1 MLKLRTFIKRHM
13 LITAVLVII
22 VLLFMVLG
30 VHYALVV
37 KLRTTSINDAV
48 LPRVFLEAVATDV
61 EYFYRTHAEQK
72 LSISPVELSEQNL
85 SSLGNRFKN
94 SGDGARVYFVT
105 IFAEGVEPKIL
116 FYNSQPAPVKLPP
129 DSPEE
134 SAVRRACAAWQ
145 TRRLEPESLQET
157 TLAVDES
164 DPANRIILKPVIDE
178 SLKVYAVAGMI
189 VDSSFF
195 TNKFLPQA
203 IQKHLQQFFPH
214 RYRNDPIITTEDLV
228 ATAENL
234 IITVEDSHHNLL
246 LSTQTLDNSKEGTII
261 PLQFVFTDWRLGVRS
276 RFRTPEQA
284 VMNAVD
290 DDLLFSIL
298 MLSALLTVVL
308 LTLRTARREMK
319 LSQMKSDFV
328 SNVSHELRTPLS
340 SIRVFGE
347 FLRLGWIKEGEKV
360 QQCGE
365 YIEAESR
372 RLTHIIDNIL
382 DFSRIESMQR
392 TYQFEEV
399 DSEEMIAETLKTLE
413 VQLKQKGF
421 AINVEIDTEP
431 LPVVMA
437 DREAIAQVL
446 INLVDNAV
454 KYSAAA
460 KEVMVRLGQQDGFLA
475 ISVTD
480 YGEGIPPDEH
490 AKIFEKF
497 YRVSTGL
504 VHDVKGNG
512 LGLPIVKH
520 IIDAHH
526 GRITVESDSG
536 RGSTFTVYLPIVQAA
551 NVEEKPHVLRIPV
564 R

>member
-1 MLKLRTFIKRHM
+1 MLV
-13 LITAVLVII
+13 TAVIVIV
-22 VLLFMVLG
+22 VLLFMILG
-30 VHYALVV
+30 VQYALVV
-37 KLRTTSINDAV
+37 KLRTTAINDSV
-48 LPRVFLEAVATDV
+48 LPRTFLEGIATDV
-61 EYFYRTHAEQK
+61 EFFYRTHAEQK

-105 IFAEGVEPKIL
+105 IFAEGLEPKVL

-134 SAVRRACAAWQ
+134 AAVRRACAVWQ
-145 TRRLEPESLQET
+145 SRRIEPESLQGT
-157 TLAVDES
+157 LLAVDES

-178 SLKVYAVAGMI
+178 SLKVHAVAGMI

-195 TNKFLPQA
+195 TNEFLPQA
-203 IQKHLQQFFPH
+203 IQKNLQQFFPH

-228 ATAENL
+228 ATADNL
-234 IITVEDSHHNLL
+234 IVTVEDSHHNLL
-246 LSTQTLDNSKEGTII
+246 LSTQSLDNSKEGTII

-290 DDLLFSIL
+290 YDLLFSIL

-347 FLRLGWIKEGEKV
+347 FLRLGWIKEEEKI

-382 DFSRIESMQR
+382 DFSRIESMQKSYR
-392 TYQFEEV
+392 FEEV
-399 DSEEMIAETLKTLE
+399 DSEELITETLGVLE

-421 AINVEIDTEP
+421 TINVETDTES
-431 LPVVMA
+431 LPMVMA

-446 INLVDNAV
+446 INLVDNAA
-454 KYSAAA
+454 KYSTTAN
-460 KEVMVRLGQQDGFLA
+460 EVMVRLGQQDAFLT

-480 YGEGIPPDEH
+480 YGDGISPNEH
-490 AKIFEKF
+490 DKIFEKF

-512 LGLPIVKH
+512 LGLSIVKH

-536 RGSTFTVYLPIVQAA
+536 LGSTFTVFLPIVQATG
-551 NVEEKPHVLRIPV
+551 VEGRPHNLENSASVTSSVVPN
-564 R
+564 

>member
-72 LSISPVELSEQNL
+72 LSISPIELSEQNL
-85 SSLGNRFKN
+85 SLLGNRFNN

-105 IFAEGVEPKIL
+105 IFAEGVEPKVI
-116 FYNSQPAPVKLPP
+116 FYNSLPAPVKLPP
-129 DSPEE
+129 GSPEE
-134 SAVRRACAAWQ
+134 SAVRRACAVWQ

-157 TLAVDES
+157 TLTVDES
-164 DPANRIILKPVIDE
+164 DPANRIIFKPVIGE

-195 TNKFLPQA
+195 TNKLLPQA
-203 IQKHLQQFFPH
+203 IQKHLQQFFPQ

-290 DDLLFSIL
+290 DNLLFSII

-319 LSQMKSDFV
+319 FSQMKSDFV

-399 DSEEMIAETLKTLE
+399 DSEEMIAETLKILE

-421 AINVEIDTEP
+421 AINIEIDTEEP
-431 LPVVMA
+431 LPVVTA
-437 DREAIAQVL
+437 DREAFAQVL

-460 KEVMVRLGQQDGFLA
+460 KEVLVRLGQQDGFLA

-512 LGLPIVKH
+512 LGLSIVKH

-536 RGSTFTVYLPIVQAA
+536 RGSTFTVYLPTVQEAS
-551 NVEEKPHVLRIPV
+551 P
-564 R
+564 